1 MNQQNNF
8 QKQDQKEIENIENIE
23 INEMKIK
30 FSKLNKKINELE
42 EELKKEKD
50 KNILFEQNI
59 ISL

>member
-59 ISL
+59 IKC